1 MKIAYLCDS
10 GTGRSIDYFKEKGI
24 FSLPLQL
31 ACDNKT
37 YQDMENMDNQA
48 CIDLLKQ
55 KKVLTTSLPSY
66 GLIDELFAKLKQ
78 QNYEK
83 VIAVPICS
91 GLSSTISALCT
102 SAAQYGLDIKC
113 YDTYVTAVVEEYLI
127 EKIKYW
133 TEHDLSE
140 TEIDKR
146 ADEVIASCDTLL
158 LPVDLDHLKRGGRLS
173 PQAALLAGLLKI
185 VPILRINKATNGK
198 IDTLNKVRTKA
209 KAIST
214 TIEYMKKAN
223 IDESY
228 LITVAHVDCEMDAQ
242 KLAVQLQNEFPNTK
256 IQVIKLCNTVSA
268 HTGLNCL
275 AIQYFKQ
282 ID

>member
-31 ACDNKT
+31 ACENKT
-37 YQDMENMDNQA
+37 YQDMENMDNQM

-55 KKVLTTSLPSY
+55 KKVISTSLPSL
-66 GLIDELFAKLKQ
+66 GLIDELFSKLKE
-78 QNYEK
+78 QNYDK
-83 VIAVPICS
+83 IIAVPICS
-91 GLSSTISALCT
+91 GLSSTISALCS
-102 SAAQYGLDIKC
+102 SAAQYDLDIKC
-113 YDTYVTAVVEEYLI
+113 YDTYVTAVVQEYLI

-133 TEHDLSE
+133 IENNVSE
-140 TEIDKR
+140 EIIDKK
-146 ADEVIASCDTLL
+146 AEEIIDSCDTLL

-173 PQAALLAGLLKI
+173 PQAALLANLLKI

-198 IDTLNKVRTKA
+198 IDTLDKVRTKA
-209 KAIST
+209 KAITT
-214 TIEYMKKAN
+214 TIAYMKKAN
-223 IDESY
+223 IDKDY
-228 LITVAHVDCEMDAQ
+228 LITVAHVDCEDEAK
-242 KLAVQLQNEFPNTK
+242 KLAETLQNEFKESK